1 MTNVKEL
8 SKSNSEVVKTRSTLE
23 ILATNMPPNA
33 ELQDRISQFRR
44 ELELLGGRYHLA
56 SGPVELANIILEIVL
71 NANCKLAI
79 IESYIDNKSEILST
93 LTKHGI
99 DAICIQDPQTHT
111 LELLSKADVGITHA
125 DMAVSQTA
133 TVIIKTA
140 RDEDRLTSCLP
151 RVHIAIVS
159 ITRLVEKLTDL
170 TQYLETNFQSNEP
183 CVISFISGPS
193 RTSDIEMK
201 QVLGVHGPHEVHV
214 ILLEQ

>member
-1 MTNVKEL
+1 M
-8 SKSNSEVVKTRSTLE
+8 LE
-23 ILATNMPPNA
+23 MSVTNMPPNA
-33 ELQDRISQFRR
+33 ELQDRISQFQK
-44 ELELLGGRYHLA
+44 ELRLLGGQCHLA
-56 SGPVELANIILEIVL
+56 ARPVELANIILEIVL

-79 IESYIDNKSEILST
+79 IESHIDNNGEIQST

-99 DAICIQDPQTHT
+99 DAIRIQDSQAHT
-111 LELLSKADVGITHA
+111 LEFLSKADVGITHA

-133 TVIIKTA
+133 TVIIRTA
-140 RDEDRLTSCLP
+140 RDEDRLASCLP

-159 ITRLVEKLTDL
+159 TTRLVEKLTDA
-170 TQYLETNFQSNEP
+170 TQYLKTNLQTNEQ
-183 CVISFISGPS
+183 CVISFVSGPS